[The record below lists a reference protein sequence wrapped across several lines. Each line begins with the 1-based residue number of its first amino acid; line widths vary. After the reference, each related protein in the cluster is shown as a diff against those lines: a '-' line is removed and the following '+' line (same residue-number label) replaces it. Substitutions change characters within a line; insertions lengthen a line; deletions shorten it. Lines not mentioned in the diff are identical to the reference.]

1 MQPVCIF
8 FLCRK
13 LQIIRRISNCRF
25 SFWLWSVGTLTTAD
39 RPGWFLHQP
48 ATIWNAP
55 KSSGNRHTAYIC
67 SMNKILVTGGCGYIG
82 SHTIVDLL
90 ENGFEVISADNNS
103 RSNAAILNGVEK
115 ITGKKVKNYKVDLC
129 NFDDTHA
136 IFQENPGIT
145 GIIHFAAYKAVGES
159 VEKPLMYFENNIYS
173 LINILKCAEEFA
185 VPHFVFSSSCT
196 VYGSPDTIPVTETT
210 PLQQAESPYGYTKQ
224 AGEQIVSQTVTSN
237 NIKAVLL
244 RYFNPVG
251 AHPGINIGEMPVGRP
266 ANLVPAITQTAIGKL
281 PQMQVYGSDYPT
293 KDGSCVRD
301 YIHVCDVAHAHT
313 LALNYLI
320 ENKISGNCEAFN
332 LGSGD
337 GFTVLEVIHAFEKV
351 NNVQLNYQMGPR
363 RPGDVVAIYAD
374 NSKAKTQLGW
384 MPAYTL
390 EDMVKTAW
398 QWELK
403 VKNDAPGL

>member
-1 MQPVCIF
+1 M
-8 FLCRK
+8 
-13 LQIIRRISNCRF
+13 
-25 SFWLWSVGTLTTAD
+25 
-39 RPGWFLHQP
+39 
-48 ATIWNAP
+48 
-55 KSSGNRHTAYIC
+55 GNRPVTSYRREMYIGHTSFIFYAFKHRTAYIC

-82 SHTIVDLL
+82 SHTIVDLI
-90 ENGFEVISADNNS
+90 ENGFDVISADNNS

-136 IFQENPGIT
+136 IFQENTDIA

-173 LINILKCAEEFA
+173 LINILKCAEEFN

-196 VYGSPDTIPVTETT
+196 VYGNPVTIPVTEDT
-210 PLQQAESPYGYTKQ
+210 PLQQAASPYGYTKQ
-224 AGEQIVSQTVTSN
+224 AGEQIVSQTVSN
-237 NIKAVLL
+237 SSIRAILL

-251 AHPGINIGEMPVGRP
+251 AHPGNFIGEMPVGKP

-281 PQMQVYGSDYPT
+281 PQMQVYGNDYHT
-293 KDGSCVRD
+293 KDGSCLRD

-320 ENKISGNCEAFN
+320 NNDIKNNCDVFN

-337 GFTVLEVIHAFEKV
+337 GFTVLEVIKAFEKV
-351 NNVQLNYQMGPR
+351 NNLSLNYQIGPR
-363 RPGDVVAIYAD
+363 RPGDVEAIYAN
-374 NSKAKTQLGW
+374 NSKARELLGW
-384 MPAYTL
+384 APACTL

-403 VKNDAPGL
+403 IKEDKDLYNTRQPGIN